1 MSFETVVSKILTSMK
16 EEIKKEENILIINND
31 IIRPIVEKVIDNIY
45 PYFLGASL
53 VFIVMFLVIFII
65 LFLNVKIAL
74 PKSIILNIFP

>member
-1 MSFETVVSKILTSMK
+1 MSFETVVSKILESMK

-53 VFIVMFLVIFII
+53 VFMTMFVFIFVI
-65 LFLNVKIAL
+65 LLLNLKICY
-74 PKSIILNIFP
+74 S